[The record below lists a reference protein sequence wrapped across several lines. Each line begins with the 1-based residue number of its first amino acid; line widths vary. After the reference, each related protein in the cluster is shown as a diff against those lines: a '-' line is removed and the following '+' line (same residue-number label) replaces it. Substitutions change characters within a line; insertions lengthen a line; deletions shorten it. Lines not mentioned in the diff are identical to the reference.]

1 MEATSDT
8 VSQAE
13 AAVTLA
19 AETLRGDIRDKILD
33 DIARD
38 MPCWTK
44 LSEREQRKFIGR
56 ADSIAYQ
63 VVREATKLVAH
74 QGFAHLTVSTGKWSV
89 KDGIKLEVNASSS
102 VDDITKLAEH
112 GSGSAVLVLAEASV
126 FYGQRADALADKDQP
141 EMSFEG
147 EGAEGDEENEEEP
160 EGDGSEA
167 PAAEGSEAG
176 EPDRSPLPEPPTA
189 STRSRS
195 RRAPADADA

>member
-13 AAVTLA
+13 ATVALA

-44 LSEREQRKFIGR
+44 LSEREQKKFIAR
-56 ADSIAYQ
+56 ADDLAYQ

-102 VDDITKLAEH
+102 VDDITKLASH

-141 EMSFEG
+141 EMDLS
-147 EGAEGDEENEEEP
+147 
-160 EGDGSEA
+160 GDGSGADEEGE
-167 PAAEGSEAG
+167 AEGVEASEA
-176 EPDRSPLPEPPTA
+176 DHSPLPEPPTA
-189 STRSRS
+189 KTRS